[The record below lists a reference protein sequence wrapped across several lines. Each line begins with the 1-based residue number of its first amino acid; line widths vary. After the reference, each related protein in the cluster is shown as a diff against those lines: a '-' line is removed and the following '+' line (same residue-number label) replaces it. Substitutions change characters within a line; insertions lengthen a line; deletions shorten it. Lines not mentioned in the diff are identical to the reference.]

1 MTAPP
6 PPPGWYPDPDGAN
19 TQRYFDGTKWTDH
32 LAPSNPPYGPGPL
45 SPPNPQSERPRQ
57 AKSVRPF
64 VIMAIAGPVIALVSF
79 ILMQLAFGAADS
91 GGSGTLLFQ
100 ILGFVLFLVWLAS
113 IPATIV
119 GIIVAIVRSVGQR

>member
-1 MTAPP
+1 
-6 PPPGWYPDPDGAN
+6 
-19 TQRYFDGTKWTDH
+19 
-32 LAPSNPPYGPGPL
+32 
-45 SPPNPQSERPRQ
+45 
-57 AKSVRPF
+57 
-64 VIMAIAGPVIALVSF
+64 MAIAGPVIALVSF